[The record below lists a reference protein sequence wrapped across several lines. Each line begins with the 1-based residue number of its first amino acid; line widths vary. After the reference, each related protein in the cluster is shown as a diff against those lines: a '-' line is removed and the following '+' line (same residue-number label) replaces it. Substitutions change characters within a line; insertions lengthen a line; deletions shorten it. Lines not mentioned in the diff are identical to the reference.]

1 MFNNYMKIAWRSLSR
16 RKLFSLINIVGL
28 AIGLSASMLIMIY
41 VAHEFSYNRF
51 HKNSKKIV
59 LLTRRD
65 FIGVSVIQLD
75 HFTYVTGE
83 IVERNA
89 SGVAGCMRL
98 RKPNTVIIDNPK
110 LSGAKFSESN
120 VLFADPNFFSFFSFK
135 LISGN
140 AVSVL
145 AKPYSL
151 VISRNMALKYF
162 GNQNPLGKI
171 LKIKSDSLSYPYKI
185 TGIVENSPSNSS
197 IVFDF
202 VASNSSLINQPDLLS
217 GFKEEKIDLGDFQTF
232 LQLKTPSDTSKLKL
246 YLTSYAKSHKGR
258 ATERFILT
266 PIEDLHL
273 TYDYTSASKYLIM
286 FVMAACLIL
295 LLALVNYISLSTA
308 QSSIRAKEIGIRKVA
323 GASRKAIAVQ
333 FYIESALFSIIAFSI
348 AVLVSRLLK
357 PAVFS
362 GLEINMDSSFFY
374 SDSAI
379 MILIILLTVTI
390 ALTGTYPALIL
401 SSYQPAIIIT
411 GMVHKT
417 WGALLIRKLFTVIQF
432 SVATGMIVCGIIIDA
447 QMHFF
452 RHADTGIHRDSVII
466 IPVNKDFGSRYLQF
480 KNDISSLASISQ
492 VATSTY
498 ELNGGYDIAFY
509 QDKKSSESMMI
520 STALIDRNFM
530 SVLGIHYKIPPVN
543 IADSILINKVILN
556 ETAVQKLKLGKHPL
570 GQLIDWGPKA
580 KTEIIGVVKDFNFVP
595 MKYEIEPFALFIQ
608 PDSSSLLNRSKF
620 LYAKIKA
627 HTNLPSLIEAMKES
641 YKKYKQMAP
650 FEYSFMDENFDRQF
664 KAENRLSAI
673 FNSFMLT
680 AVILAIL
687 GLFGLATFTIE
698 QRTKEI
704 GIRKVLGASSL
715 TISTLL
721 SKELLKLISLSVII
735 ACPVAWWT
743 MREWL
748 NNFAY
753 RTEIKWW
760 MFASAGLMVIFIA
773 SFTISYHT
781 IRAALANP
789 VKALRTQ

>member
-1 MFNNYMKIAWRSLSR
+1 
-16 RKLFSLINIVGL
+16 
-28 AIGLSASMLIMIY
+28 
-41 VAHEFSYNRF
+41 
-51 HKNSKKIV
+51 
-59 LLTRRD
+59 
-65 FIGVSVIQLD
+65 
-75 HFTYVTGE
+75 
-83 IVERNA
+83 
-89 SGVAGCMRL
+89 
-98 RKPNTVIIDNPK
+98 
-110 LSGAKFSESN
+110 
-120 VLFADPNFFSFFSFK
+120 
-135 LISGN
+135 
-140 AVSVL
+140 
-145 AKPYSL
+145 
-151 VISRNMALKYF
+151 
-162 GNQNPLGKI
+162 
-171 LKIKSDSLSYPYKI
+171 
-185 TGIVENSPSNSS
+185 
-197 IVFDF
+197 
-202 VASNSSLINQPDLLS
+202 
-217 GFKEEKIDLGDFQTF
+217 
-232 LQLKTPSDTSKLKL
+232 
-246 YLTSYAKSHKGR
+246 
-258 ATERFILT
+258 
-266 PIEDLHL
+266 
-273 TYDYTSASKYLIM
+273 
-286 FVMAACLIL
+286 
-295 LLALVNYISLSTA
+295 
-308 QSSIRAKEIGIRKVA
+308 
-323 GASRKAIAVQ
+323 
-333 FYIESALFSIIAFSI
+333 
-348 AVLVSRLLK
+348 
-357 PAVFS
+357 
-362 GLEINMDSSFFY
+362 
-374 SDSAI
+374 
-379 MILIILLTVTI
+379 
-390 ALTGTYPALIL
+390 
-401 SSYQPAIIIT
+401 
-411 GMVHKT
+411 
-417 WGALLIRKLFTVIQF
+417 
-432 SVATGMIVCGIIIDA
+432 
-447 QMHFF
+447 
-452 RHADTGIHRDSVII
+452 
-466 IPVNKDFGSRYLQF
+466 
-480 KNDISSLASISQ
+480 
-492 VATSTY
+492 
-498 ELNGGYDIAFY
+498 
-509 QDKKSSESMMI
+509 MI

-595 MKYEIEPFALFIQ
+595 MKYEIEPFALFKQ

-627 HTNLPSLIEAMKES
+627 HTNLPSLIQAMKES

-680 AVILAIL
+680 AIILAIL